1 MNINN
6 ALLDVYKKELA
17 KYKKEH
23 FIYKMRLGKYEDLNI
38 PPTEEEINNEMI
50 ENTFKEAYEEEQNN
64 KNGDIE
70 RVNRRKTTRALTLKY
85 ASPQKRKNM
94 TARAIMRGC
103 RKDANEIAEAA
114 ERIFKSSMLF
124 SKLFE

>member
-70 RVNRRKTTRALTLKY
+70 RVNILLKRLTKPTLNPYLTNVINHLETLINKIE
-85 ASPQKRKNM
+85 QQQN
-94 TARAIMRGC
+94 INN
-103 RKDANEIAEAA
+103 DN
-114 ERIFKSSMLF
+114 
-124 SKLFE
+124 

>member
-6 ALLDVYKKELA
+6 ALLDVYKKRTCEIQ
-17 KYKKEH
+17 KRT

-70 RVNRRKTTRALTLKY
+70 RVNILLKRLTKPTLNPYLTNVINNLETLINKIE
-85 ASPQKRKNM
+85 QQQN
-94 TARAIMRGC
+94 INN
-103 RKDANEIAEAA
+103 DN
-114 ERIFKSSMLF
+114 
-124 SKLFE
+124 